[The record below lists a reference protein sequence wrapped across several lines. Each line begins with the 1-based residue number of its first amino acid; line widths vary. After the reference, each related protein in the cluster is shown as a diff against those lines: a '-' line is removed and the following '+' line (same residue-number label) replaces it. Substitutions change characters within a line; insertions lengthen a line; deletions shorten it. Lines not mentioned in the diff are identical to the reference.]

1 MEGEDITVYT
11 KNSSLIIDSR
21 IIKIREIIAYKSIE
35 AIIITHVNETY
46 DNEMLIF
53 LSKNIEYEN
62 LGKHFFHKI
71 LYSIYLFFHKNKNI
85 ITISYSNSD
94 LLLILNEVKN
104 NLSNINIPTSLDR
117 SLFWNGNSNNYN
129 FSQVKLIYS
138 KSNLSLSDVLKK
150 YNKLKEV

>member
-35 AIIITHVNETY
+35 DIIITHVNETY

-62 LGKHFFHKI
+62 IGKYFFHKI
-71 LYSIYLFFHKNKNI
+71 LYLIYLFFHRTRNR

-94 LLLILNEVKN
+94 LLLILDEVKN
-104 NLSNINIPTSLDR
+104 NLSNVNIPTSLDK
-117 SLFWNGNSNNYN
+117 SLFWNENSNSFNC
-129 FSQVKLIYS
+129 SQVKLIYS
-138 KSNLSLSDVLKK
+138 KNNLSLSDVLKK
-150 YNKLKEV
+150 YNKIKEI